1 MSETNAPKLRSELA
15 PETCWDLTQIYKT
28 DADWE
33 EAFRTL
39 DDLLAAHQACR
50 GHLADSAEML
60 KRGLET
66 GDALGLRLETLYS
79 YAHLKSDEDLANG
92 KNAGRRDRIAARYA
106 KIEGET
112 SWFDPELLAIPE
124 KRFDELMNDPV
135 LAFYRR
141 TLEDTARQRP
151 HTLSEPEE
159 RILGLASDVFS
170 TGNHAFSK
178 LNDADLRFP
187 HIRDEKG
194 SDVEL
199 THGNYIKFL
208 ENPDR
213 RVRQD
218 AFAACYKTY
227 ASFAN
232 TIAALLDGTVKA
244 GVLEAELRHFPSAR
258 AASLFPD
265 HVPESMYDGLIE
277 AVRAKLP
284 LLHRYFELRRR
295 VLKLDR
301 LELFDLVTPL
311 VRPAKVLYSWE
322 EGCDLVRQAV
332 KVYGAEYSEALEHAF
347 RDRWIDVYECRGKTS
362 GAYSGGCY
370 RKPPYVLLNYTGTL
384 DSVSTLAHEL
394 GHSMHSY
401 LSDRAQEYHYAG
413 YCLFAAEVAS
423 TTNELLL
430 NHYLLEHAQDD
441 NFRAYLLTHLLD
453 LIRGTVFRQT
463 QFAEYE
469 RDIYAMSEAGEPL
482 TAESLSDHYYEL
494 NGAYFG
500 PDVVN
505 NEPIRFEWARIP
517 HFHYNFYVYKYAT
530 GLSAAAKL
538 SADII
543 AGNPAPALRFLKSGD
558 TRDVL
563 DLLRDAGA
571 DFATPEPVNAAM
583 RLFETSLDQLEA
595 ILLK

>member
-1 MSETNAPKLRSELA
+1 MSDANEPKLRSELA
-15 PETCWDLTQIYKT
+15 PETCWDLTKIYAT
-28 DADWE
+28 DEEWE
-33 EAFRTL
+33 EAFRSL
-39 DDLLAAHQACR
+39 DAVLEEHQACR
-50 GHLADSAEML
+50 GHLADSPEAL
-60 KRGLET
+60 KHALET
-66 GDALGLRLETLYS
+66 GDRLGLLLETLYS
-79 YAHLKSDEDLANG
+79 YAHLKSDEDLSNG

-106 KIEGET
+106 EIEGET

-124 KRFDELMNDPV
+124 ARFRELMDSPV

-141 TLEDTARQRP
+141 TLEDTERQRP

-170 TGNHAFSK
+170 TGNHAFCK

-194 SDVEL
+194 NDVEI
-199 THGNYIKFL
+199 THGNYIKYL
-208 ENPDR
+208 ENADR
-213 RVRQD
+213 RVRRD
-218 AFAACYKTY
+218 AFDACYKTY
-227 ASFAN
+227 SSFAN

-244 GVLEAELRHFPSAR
+244 GVLEAKLRHFPSAR

-265 HVPESMYDGLIE
+265 HVPESMYDGLID
-277 AVRAKLP
+277 AVRTKLP

-295 VLKLDR
+295 VLKLEK

-311 VRPAKVLYSWE
+311 VRPAKAMYSWE

-332 KVYGAEYSEALEHAF
+332 KVYGDEYCDALEHAF
-347 RDRWIDVYECRGKTS
+347 TDRWIDVYECRGKTS

-401 LSDRAQEYHYAG
+401 LSDRAQDYHYAG

-441 NFRAYLLTHLLD
+441 NLRAYLLTHLLD

-469 RDIYAMSEAGEPL
+469 RDIYAMSESGEPL
-482 TAESLSDHYYEL
+482 TAEALSDHYYEL
-494 NGAYFG
+494 NGVYFG
-500 PDVVN
+500 PDVKN

-538 SADII
+538 SADIL

-571 DFATPEPVNAAM
+571 DFNTPEPVNAAM
-583 RLFETSLDQLEA
+583 KLFEDSLTRLEQ
-595 ILLK
+595 IVG

>member
-1 MSETNAPKLRSELA
+1 MSEANEPKLRSELA
-15 PETCWDLTQIYKT
+15 PETCWDLTRIYAT
-28 DADWE
+28 DEEWE
-33 EAFRTL
+33 KAFRSL
-39 DDLLAAHQACR
+39 DAVLAEHQACR
-50 GHLADSAEML
+50 GHLADSPEAL
-60 KRGLET
+60 KHALET
-66 GDALGLRLETLYS
+66 GDRLGLLLETLYS
-79 YAHLKSDEDLANG
+79 YAHLKSDEDLSNG

-106 KIEGET
+106 EIEGET

-124 KRFDELMNDPV
+124 ARFRELMDSPV

-141 TLEDTARQRP
+141 TLEDTERQRP

-194 SDVEL
+194 NDVEI
-199 THGNYIKFL
+199 THGNYIKYL
-208 ENPDR
+208 ENADR
-213 RVRQD
+213 RVRRD
-218 AFAACYKTY
+218 AFDACYKTY
-227 ASFAN
+227 SSFAN

-244 GVLEAELRHFPSAR
+244 GVLDAKLRHFPSAR

-265 HVPESMYDGLIE
+265 HVPESMYDGLID

-295 VLKLDR
+295 VLKLEK

-311 VRPAKVLYSWE
+311 VRPAKAMYSWE
-322 EGCDLVRQAV
+322 EACDLVRQAV
-332 KVYGAEYSEALEHAF
+332 KVYGSEYCDALEHAF
-347 RDRWIDVYECRGKTS
+347 TDRWIDVYECRGKTS

-370 RKPPYVLLNYTGTL
+370 RKPPYVLLNFTGTL

-494 NGAYFG
+494 NGIYFG
-500 PDVVN
+500 PDVKN

-538 SADII
+538 SADIL
-543 AGNPAPALRFLKSGD
+543 AGDPAPALRFLKAGD

-583 RLFETSLDQLEA
+583 KLFEDSLNQLEK
-595 ILLK
+595 IVG